1 MLTFVSTKKH
11 RFMDYFK
18 QQDTFI
24 AKMKDDYEKGLIN
37 IKVLTPYFRWKFDD
51 KARNPS
57 KRQIWTMYDV
67 LQEEL
72 GKYYETYPKGYKET
86 TDEPIWGQYAG
97 YGKDKYIVAYLEAIK
112 EELPNLLMM
121 AE

>member
-1 MLTFVSTKKH
+1 
-11 RFMDYFK
+11 MDYFK

-37 IKVLTPYFRWKFDD
+37 IKALAPYFRWKFDD
-51 KARNPS
+51 KAKNPS
-57 KRQIWTMYDV
+57 KSQIGEMRDAI
-67 LQEEL
+67 QEKL
-72 GKYYETYPKGYKET
+72 DGYYEAYPKGYKET

-97 YGKDKYIVAYLEAIK
+97 YGDDKYIVAYLVAIK
-112 EELPNLLMM
+112 EEFPNLLMM

>member
-1 MLTFVSTKKH
+1 
-11 RFMDYFK
+11 MDYFK

-37 IKVLTPYFRWKFDD
+37 IKALAPYFRWKFDY
-51 KARNPS
+51 KAKSPS
-57 KRQIWTMYDV
+57 KSQIGEMRDAI
-67 LQEEL
+67 QEEL
-72 GKYYETYPKGYKET
+72 DGYYEAYPKGYKET

-97 YGKDKYIVAYLEAIK
+97 YGDDKYIIAYLEAIN
-112 EELPNLLMM
+112 EELPNLLMI

>member
-1 MLTFVSTKKH
+1 
-11 RFMDYFK
+11 MDYFK

-37 IKVLTPYFRWKFDD
+37 IKALTPYFRWKFDD
-51 KARNPS
+51 KAWNPS

-97 YGKDKYIVAYLEAIK
+97 YGKDKYIVAYLEATK